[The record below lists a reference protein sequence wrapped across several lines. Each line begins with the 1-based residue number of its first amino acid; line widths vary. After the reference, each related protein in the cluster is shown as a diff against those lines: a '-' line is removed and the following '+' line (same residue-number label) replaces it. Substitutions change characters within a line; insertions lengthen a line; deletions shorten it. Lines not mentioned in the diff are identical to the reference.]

1 MFENTFSS
9 RTRFPVLIDEN
20 LELGIIN
27 HLSYKLDL
35 GHMDKNISGPE
46 KFVSGGFRF
55 TDLNTDLIY
64 KLCDASRFS
73 TLLVDGD
80 RVFQEDTNGLNE
92 ILLKIRFPNEVMED
106 VLTPVENSDILTA
119 PISIIGVSLIATPI
133 YNIQIGKYY
142 NYNAHSILFI
152 GQNGKRMFKF
162 SIS

>member
-1 MFENTFSS
+1 MFKNTFSS

-20 LELGIIN
+20 LELGIVS

-35 GHMDKNISGPE
+35 GQVNRNVSGPE

-64 KLCDASRFS
+64 KLCDTDRFS

-80 RVFQEDTNGLNE
+80 RVFQENTNGLNE
-92 ILLKIRFPNEVMED
+92 ILLKIIIPIEVAED
-106 VLTPVENSDILTA
+106 VLIPVENSDIFTA
-119 PISIIGVSLIATPI
+119 PIRIIGVSLIGPPI
-133 YNIQIGKYY
+133 QYLQIGEYY
-142 NYNAHSILFI
+142 DYKAQTVLFI
-152 GQNGKRMFKF
+152 GQKGKKLFRF

>member
-9 RTRFPVLIDEN
+9 RMRFPVLIDEN
-20 LELGIIN
+20 LELGIIS
-27 HLSYKLDL
+27 HLSYKLKL
-35 GHMDKNISGPE
+35 GQMESSVSGPE

-64 KLCDASRFS
+64 KLCDTNRFS

-80 RVFQEDTNGLNE
+80 RVFKEDTNGLNE
-92 ILLKIRFPNEVMED
+92 VLFKIKFPIEVIED

-119 PISIIGVSLIATPI
+119 PISILGVSLIATPI
-133 YNIQIGKYY
+133 YHIQIGKYY
-142 NYNAHSILFI
+142 NYNAHSMLFI
-152 GQNGKRMFKF
+152 GQNGKRMFRF

>member
-20 LELGIIN
+20 LELGIVS

-35 GHMDKNISGPE
+35 GQVDRNISGPE

-64 KLCDASRFS
+64 KLSDTDRFS

-92 ILLKIRFPNEVMED
+92 ILLKIIIPNEVVED
-106 VLTPVENSDILTA
+106 VLTPVGKSDILTA
-119 PISIIGVSLIATPI
+119 PIRIIGVSLITPFHHL
-133 YNIQIGKYY
+133 QIGKYY
-142 NYNAHSILFI
+142 NYEAQSILFI
-152 GQNGKRMFKF
+152 GQNGKRLFKF
-162 SIS
+162 STS